1 MRKYRRMTWTDR
13 LKIEVLYNS
22 NHTYQFI
29 ANALGFAV
37 SSIYTEIKHGL
48 YPHLGAELTRRPMR
62 YSAQIAQDYADA
74 QATAKGVEIKL
85 GHNYA
90 YAKLVAELVSSGCSV
105 DVIVNDLKREGKW
118 TVSTTTL
125 YRYIDKGYI
134 PNVTNK
140 DLPEKSRRK
149 RKHNEVKATRAPKG
163 TSIERRPYEV
173 NHRLTFGHWEMDSV
187 IGRAKGQAESLL
199 VLTERKTRFEIII
212 RTKEKTSAA
221 TVYALDR
228 ILPKF
233 PKGTFQSIT
242 VDNGSEFQSCYEM
255 EHDRSGTKRLQVYY
269 CHPYTSCERGSN
281 ERNNRIIRRYFPKG
295 QSLKRVTQKQCDYV
309 ADRINSM
316 PRKILGYYSAKE
328 LFEQEL
334 AALTATT

>member
-1 MRKYRRMTWTDR
+1 MGKYRRMTWTDR
-13 LKIEVLYNS
+13 LKIEALFNS
-22 NHTYQFI
+22 NHTYQAI
-29 ANALGFAV
+29 ANTLGFAV
-37 SSIYTEIKHGL
+37 SSIYAEVKHGL
-48 YPHLGAELTRRPMR
+48 YPHMGAELSRRPMR

-74 QATAKGVEIKL
+74 QATAKGMEIKL

-90 YAKLVAELVSSGCSV
+90 YAQLVAELICSGCSV
-105 DVIVNDLKREGKW
+105 DVIVNSLKRKGEW

-140 DLPEKSRRK
+140 DLPEKCRRK
-149 RKHNEVKATRAPKG
+149 KPHRHVKASRAPKG
-163 TSIERRPYEV
+163 LSIERRPDHV
-173 NHRLTFGHWEMDSV
+173 NSRLTFGHWEMDSV

-212 RTKEKTSAA
+212 RTKEKTSSA
-221 TVYALDR
+221 TVHALDR
-228 ILPKF
+228 TLSKF

-242 VDNGSEFQSCYEM
+242 VDNGSEFQNCYGM
-255 EHDRSGTKRLQVYY
+255 EHDRDGRQRLQIYY

-295 QSLKRVTQKQCDYV
+295 ASFKSVTQRQCDAV
-309 ADRINSM
+309 ASLINAM
-316 PRKILGYYSAKE
+316 PRKILGYHTAQE

-334 AALTATT
+334 AALAAP